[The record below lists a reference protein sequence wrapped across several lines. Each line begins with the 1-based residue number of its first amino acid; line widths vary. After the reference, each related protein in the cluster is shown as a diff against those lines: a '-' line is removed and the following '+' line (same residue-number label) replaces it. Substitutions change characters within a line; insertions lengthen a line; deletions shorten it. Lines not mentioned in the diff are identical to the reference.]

1 MRRRRRPREA
11 RSPAERPVAARAV
24 VRRIETT
31 SDLGRREAEALRV
44 EIWGL
49 ARRYGIQL
57 KTLRVE
63 SIEPEDPDP
72 GSHSTR

>member
-1 MRRRRRPREA
+1 MHRRRRPREA
-11 RSPAERPVAARAV
+11 RSPAERPAADGSL

-31 SDLGRREAEALRV
+31 SELGRREAEALRI

-49 ARRYGIQL
+49 ARRYGIRL

-63 SIEPEDPDP
+63 SIEADDP
-72 GSHSTR
+72 GPGGHSTR